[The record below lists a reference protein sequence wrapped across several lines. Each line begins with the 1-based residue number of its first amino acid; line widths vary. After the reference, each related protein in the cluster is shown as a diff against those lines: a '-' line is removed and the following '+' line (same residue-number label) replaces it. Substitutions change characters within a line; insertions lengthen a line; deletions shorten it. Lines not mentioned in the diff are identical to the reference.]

1 MFCKL
6 IENLSNVLKLF
17 VFLLLLFT
25 YSQSMAFDDKTVRF
39 ALIIGNGNYATAP
52 LPNAINDANAISIM
66 LTKLN
71 FKVTKV
77 IDNNYFELKKNV
89 KNFYANV
96 MAIHDKKKFILIY
109 YAGHAIQVEHR
120 NYFVPID
127 STLENSEINIKDNVS
142 RGLARLKNANNKN
155 TQANLFDLTTLLEF
169 SIDANSTQSII
180 ILDACRNNPFKNNEG
195 SSFSTGLAPIKAPTG
210 TLIAYATEPG
220 SVASDGAGANG
231 TYTKHLLR
239 HMEEMITI
247 EALLKKVRKGVV
259 KETQNNQIPWEHSSL
274 LEQVFIN
281 PPKNKKIPEL
291 MVF

>member
-1 MFCKL
+1 M
-6 IENLSNVLKLF
+6 LKLF

-25 YSQSMAFDDKTVRF
+25 SSQSMAFEDETVRF
-39 ALIIGNGNYATAP
+39 ALIIGNGNYETAP
-52 LPNAINDANAISIM
+52 LPNAINDANAISTM

-71 FKVTKV
+71 FNVTKV
-77 IDNNYFELKKNV
+77 IDSNYFELKEMV
-89 KNFYANV
+89 EIFYANV
-96 MAIHDKKKFILIY
+96 TAIHDKDKFILIY

-120 NYFVPID
+120 NYLVPIN
-127 STLENSEINIKDNVS
+127 SFLENSEINAEGNVN
-142 RGLARLKNANNKN
+142 RGLIRLKNASNKDA
-155 TQANLFDLTTLLEF
+155 QANLFDLTTLLEF
-169 SIDANSTQSII
+169 SNDASSTQSII

-195 SSFSTGLAPIKAPTG
+195 SSFSSGLAPIKAPTG

-220 SVASDGAGANG
+220 SVASDGAGENG

-239 HMEEMITI
+239 HMEEMIAI
-247 EALLKKVRKGVV
+247 EELLKKVRKGVV
-259 KETQNNQIPWEHSSL
+259 KETKNNQIPWEHSSL

>member
-1 MFCKL
+1 
-6 IENLSNVLKLF
+6 
-17 VFLLLLFT
+17 
-25 YSQSMAFDDKTVRF
+25 MAFDDKTVRF